1 MKLKALLFVATLL
14 FSMNVLAQGEVIV
27 YPPEQGPNGEHGD
40 DPKGPILIPTVYYED
55 YVLTF
60 DSSCIGC
67 AIELVQDDEVVFTG
81 VVDTNGEVEIPETLV
96 GLVELR
102 IRRGGITFVGEFEIE

>member
-1 MKLKALLFVATLL
+1 
-14 FSMNVLAQGEVIV
+14 
-27 YPPEQGPNGEHGD
+27 
-40 DPKGPILIPTVYYED
+40 
-55 YVLTF
+55 
-60 DSSCIGC
+60 
-67 AIELVQDDEVVFTG
+67 VFTG